1 MFCPLWDLGGA
12 GFCVAEH
19 PVLPMGCKVS
29 PSGTSSLM
37 GDLGGER
44 AQVLKP
50 GGGEGAGVTSCFFPS
65 ESRKQGSE
73 DNLKCNDLPNVGE
86 EEVLS

>member
-1 MFCPLWDLGGA
+1 M
-12 GFCVAEH
+12 AEH
-19 PVLPMGCKVS
+19 PVLPVGCKVS
-29 PSGTSSLM
+29 PGTSSLT
-37 GDLGGER
+37 GDLGGEC

-50 GGGEGAGVTSCFFPS
+50 RGGEGTGITCFFPS

>member
-1 MFCPLWDLGGA
+1 
-12 GFCVAEH
+12 
-19 PVLPMGCKVS
+19 
-29 PSGTSSLM
+29 M

-50 GGGEGAGVTSCFFPS
+50 GGGEGAGVTSFFFPS

>member
-1 MFCPLWDLGGA
+1 
-12 GFCVAEH
+12 
-19 PVLPMGCKVS
+19 
-29 PSGTSSLM
+29 M

-50 GGGEGAGVTSCFFPS
+50 GDGEGAGVTSCFFPS